1 MHEMLRR
8 LSLLC
13 VCGFVAFYWHA
24 PEAVYSQLP
33 QVAQRGH
40 VAQHVV
46 VGKTESVARGARD
59 APIGK
64 HAPML
69 LGARYFLGLAVM
81 QVCEDRVVPGVRNG
95 AHVWGPG

>member
-1 MHEMLRR
+1 MLQNIIVVCF
-8 LSLLC
+8 C
-13 VCGFVAFYWHA
+13 VFLAFIGMP
-24 PEAVYSQLP
+24 PETVYNELP
-33 QVAQRGH
+33 QEVQRGH

-46 VGKTESVARGARD
+46 VGKTERVARGSSD

-95 AHVWGPG
+95 ARVWGPG